1 MIPEYICPACGVA
14 DPEIVTIDFGIGA
27 YEYWGAVGYHTD
39 EHPVTRCCEAQA
51 ELFAVEPEPAIYE
64 YEVV

>member
-1 MIPEYICPACGVA
+1 VA

>member
-1 MIPEYICPACGVA
+1 MMPEDICPACGVA
-14 DPEIVTIDFGIGA
+14 DPDVVTVDFGIGA

-39 EHPVTRCCEAQA
+39 EHVVTRCCEAVP
-51 ELFAVEPEPAIYE
+51 EMFLTEPEPAIYE